1 MAMRIK
7 IFSTNFSPERQV
19 FMAKMTIYVDGAGG
33 APEAIPD
40 FTEID
45 YALSGPMTQANIY
58 EQCMTFAAKAVASR
72 DSALTST
79 FGILYP

>member
-7 IFSTNFSPERQV
+7 IFSTSFSPERQA
-19 FMAKMTIYVDGAGG
+19 FMAKLTIYVDGAGG
-33 APEAIPD
+33 APEAIQD
-40 FTEID
+40 FTELD
-45 YALSGPMTQANIY
+45 FALSGPMTQANIY